1 MSKDTKIEMRT
12 QKDWITFKTKF
23 KGMAIRKGFK
33 PALASPRPSGE
44 ALMVPDPSDATGRTL
59 VPETPNQ
66 IATRLADWN
75 TANSLCWAYLQDYCD
90 DEAATVLRGCRDE
103 DGRHGW
109 ELLEARYDSKSTSS
123 TLMLLMALFTFAM
136 TAGVEQHVTTWKEK
150 IREIKDHGI
159 QLPGQLLCALYL
171 HSLAPIFEPF
181 VTAPSAPPQVATM
194 IGLTYWSVAAAA

>member
-1 MSKDTKIEMRT
+1 MFWTVPDWLWTDRRCISGRPYVSIRKGDASRTCDAANATSYLYYQTESSCKAKPSQRCYKDSPRHPNMSKDTKIEMRT

-75 TANSLCWAYLQDYCD
+75 TANSLCWAYLQ
-90 DEAATVLRGCRDE
+90 G
-103 DGRHGW
+103 
-109 ELLEARYDSKSTSS
+109 
-123 TLMLLMALFTFAM
+123 
-136 TAGVEQHVTTWKEK
+136 
-150 IREIKDHGI
+150 
-159 QLPGQLLCALYL
+159 P
-171 HSLAPIFEPF
+171 
-181 VTAPSAPPQVATM
+181 
-194 IGLTYWSVAAAA
+194 

>member
-75 TANSLCWAYLQDYCD
+75 TANSLCWAYHHPNGKASRKKRSRD
-90 DEAATVLRGCRDE
+90 DCNDSRDE
-103 DGRHGW
+103 DAERE
-109 ELLEARYDSKSTSS
+109 ELAQLKKKLKNQE
-123 TLMLLMALFTFAM
+123 
-136 TAGVEQHVTTWKEK
+136 EQHEAHLAHVASLLVTKG
-150 IREIKDHGI
+150 IK
-159 QLPGQLLCALYL
+159 PGDVGC
-171 HSLAPIFEPF
+171 
-181 VTAPSAPPQVATM
+181 
-194 IGLTYWSVAAAA
+194 GGYWSE